1 MIIFSKIINFFFS
14 IFKKKILNRLLVLL
28 GLNLIYKSRFYYD
41 SYFLLEDAEV
51 QIYSQSGEDGIIDYL
66 ITQLKI
72 KKPNFIE
79 IGVGDYSES
88 NTKFLYETYYSS
100 GLIIDCIDN
109 LYKKVAYNTNL
120 WKGNLKI
127 VSIFIN
133 STNVKKILLENCSF
147 KVDLISIDID
157 GIDYW
162 VLKEFP
168 DMHPKIFVV
177 EYNHVFGPNL
187 EVTVPN
193 ISNFSREK
201 YHHSFLCYGA
211 SLKAYINLMNE
222 KGYYFLG
229 VNRLRNNAFF
239 ISKRYPKEIYF
250 PKINNLTD
258 FELTNG
264 IFRESRSRNRF
275 LNYLSEEKKIQEI
288 LDCEVID
295 ISKNYSLK
303 KIKEII

>member
-1 MIIFSKIINFFFS
+1 
-14 IFKKKILNRLLVLL
+14 
-28 GLNLIYKSRFYYD
+28 
-41 SYFLLEDAEV
+41 
-51 QIYSQSGEDGIIDYL
+51 
-66 ITQLKI
+66 
-72 KKPNFIE
+72 
-79 IGVGDYSES
+79 
-88 NTKFLYETYYSS
+88 
-100 GLIIDCIDN
+100 
-109 LYKKVAYNTNL
+109 
-120 WKGNLKI
+120 
-127 VSIFIN
+127 
-133 STNVKKILLENCSF
+133 
-147 KVDLISIDID
+147 
-157 GIDYW
+157 
-162 VLKEFP
+162 
-168 DMHPKIFVV
+168 
-177 EYNHVFGPNL
+177 
-187 EVTVPN
+187 
-193 ISNFSREK
+193 
-201 YHHSFLCYGA
+201 
-211 SLKAYINLMNE
+211 MNE